1 VYQVV
6 LIEDDAGDAL
16 IVEELLR
23 DADERFE
30 MTWAASLTAARPLL
44 AGGGACVLLD
54 LGLPDA
60 EGLSGLREVLRL
72 APAAP
77 VVVLTGFDNKEQGM
91 AAVAAG
97 AQDYL
102 VKGEV
107 DTHLLARSLRYA
119 MERKRADEAARRLH
133 DADLRRHEARRLE
146 RGLLPR
152 PLVRDEGLSW
162 EHAYRPGGGE
172 TLLGGDF
179 FDAIETA
186 DGALRVVI
194 GDVCGHGPDEA
205 ALGVSLRIAWRT
217 LVLAGFPAAHVLPAL
232 EDVLRNERFDDA
244 LFATACELRISAD
257 RRSGSMWVAGHPAPL
272 SLEPVVCEIA
282 AYRAGPPLG
291 VVAGAQWEEAPFELP
306 ARWSLLLYTDGLIE
320 GGADRVGGRLG
331 ETGLVELLHASPPGE
346 EPGALVDRLIATAE
360 RLNRGPLPD
369 DVAMLLLTYRPAGR
383 G

>member
-1 VYQVV
+1 
-6 LIEDDAGDAL
+6 
-16 IVEELLR
+16 
-23 DADERFE
+23 
-30 MTWAASLTAARPLL
+30 
-44 AGGGACVLLD
+44 
-54 LGLPDA
+54 
-60 EGLSGLREVLRL
+60 
-72 APAAP
+72 
-77 VVVLTGFDNKEQGM
+77 M

-107 DTHLLARSLRYA
+107 DTLLLARSLRYA

-133 DADLRRHEARRLE
+133 DADLRRHEALRLE

-152 PLVRDEGLSW
+152 PLVRDEGLTW
-162 EHAYRPGGGE
+162 EQAYRPGGGE

-179 FDAIETA
+179 FDVIETA
-186 DGALRVVI
+186 DGALRVII

-232 EDVLRNERFDDA
+232 EDVLQNERFDDA

-272 SLEPVVCEIA
+272 SLEPVVSEIA
-282 AYRAGPPLG
+282 TYRAGPPLG
-291 VVAGAQWEEAPFELP
+291 VVDGAHWEEARFDLP

-331 ETGLVELLHASPPGE
+331 EGGLVELLDTAPPGE
-346 EPGALVDRLIATAE
+346 EPGALVDRLITTAE
-360 RLNRGPLPD
+360 GFNRGPLPD
-369 DVAMLLLTYRPAGR
+369 DVALLVLTYRPVGR